1 MTAYGMTP
9 QEYRAKWGCRT
20 TEIRRDAE
28 GACQGNRPWP
38 EAGTR
43 SGAKAEAARGKE
55 EGSLSLVTI
64 EVCVEKTG
72 GLVATWVRDS
82 GRVGA
87 AARADDHAR
96 AGAAKRRRGGEAVL
110 TPQSGGWRR
119 R

>member
-1 MTAYGMTP
+1 MGAAARLSDG
-9 QEYRAKWGCRT
+9 G
-20 TEIRRDAE
+20 TELRRDAE

-55 EGSLSLVTI
+55 EGSLSLVAI
-64 EVCVEKTG
+64 EVCVENTD

-87 AARADDHAR
+87 AARADDHPLGLVRGEEEAWGR
-96 AGAAKRRRGGEAVL
+96 SRLDAAVWWLAA
-110 TPQSGGWRR
+110 
-119 R
+119 